1 MTGHQFRVGD
11 LVRVWV
17 SVSARP
23 GEGVVD
29 ATTKDHISGIYE
41 VIHLLSALPNG
52 QPRYRIRGCSGQG
65 ESVVQESQL
74 ASAIHFPQSRR

>member
-17 SVSARP
+17 SVSVRP

-29 ATTKDHISGIYE
+29 ATAKDHISGIYE
-41 VIHLLSALPNG
+41 VIHLLPASPNG
-52 QPRYRIRGCSGQG
+52 EPRYRIRGCSGQG
-65 ESVVQESQL
+65 ECVVQKSQL

>member
-1 MTGHQFRVGD
+1 MAEHHFRVGD

-29 ATTKDHISGIYE
+29 ATAKDHISGIYE

-52 QPRYRIRGCSGQG
+52 EPRYRIRGRSSQREC
-65 ESVVQESQL
+65 VVQESQL